1 MHRQL
6 ALLKWAETAAAAA
19 SDERSG
25 EAQVTTTGLPQTMS
39 TSVLTAELDK
49 VQLIIDLMQ
58 KDQPFHDH
66 NYTSILGRKKFIEV
80 QKVYYQNSTTK
91 LKISHVLMYQ
101 LCISGDDSHY
111 FLCNACYY

>member
-80 QKVYYQNSTTK
+80 QKGLLSKQHHKAQDFTCFDVSTVY
-91 LKISHVLMYQ
+91 
-101 LCISGDDSHY
+101 
-111 FLCNACYY
+111 